1 MIRQKRSALI
11 LALLFAIVFLS
22 VSAVFAEDKK
32 PLTPSPKD
40 KCPVCGMFV
49 AKYPDWI
56 SQVVFKD
63 GTVFFF
69 DGAKDM
75 FKFYFNLKRYS
86 PKRTIDD
93 ISAIYVTDYY
103 NLNPIDGFTAIY
115 VIGSDIY
122 GPMGRELIP
131 FGKNHEALEFKRD
144 HKGKEILKFQN
155 LSPDIM
161 KGLD

>member
-1 MIRQKRSALI
+1 MQKSTKFI
-11 LALLFAIVFLS
+11 LALFAGVFLFFSSDLAAADRKPS
-22 VSAVFAEDKK
+22 VPTAR
-32 PLTPSPKD
+32 D

-49 AKYPDWI
+49 AKYPDWL
-56 SQVVFKD
+56 SQVMFKD
-63 GTVFFF
+63 GTVFYF

-93 ISAIYVTDYY
+93 VSTIYVTDYY
-103 NLNPIDGFTAIY
+103 SLNPIDGFTAMY
-115 VIGSDIY
+115 VIGSDVY

-131 FGKNHEALEFKRD
+131 FGKNQEAMEFKRD
-144 HKGKEILKFQN
+144 HKGKEVLKF
-155 LSPDIM
+155 LDITPAVI